1 MIYKYAKGWKQIH
14 TQLLPSTW
22 FVSVI
27 SLAIIILSGF
37 GN

>member
-1 MIYKYAKGWKQIH
+1 MNLKYSKGWKALH
-14 TQLLPSTW
+14 TQLLPPTW
-22 FVSVI
+22 FVTAI

>member
-1 MIYKYAKGWKQIH
+1 MNLKYAKGWKQLH